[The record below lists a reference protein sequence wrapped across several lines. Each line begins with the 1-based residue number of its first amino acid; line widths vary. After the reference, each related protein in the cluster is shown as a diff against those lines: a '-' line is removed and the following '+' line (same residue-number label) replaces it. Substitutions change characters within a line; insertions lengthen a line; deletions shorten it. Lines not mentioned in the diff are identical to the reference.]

1 MRDGFGGVRLA
12 SSQQLDESEL
22 ILNPDGSVYHLQL
35 RPQDLAR
42 KVILVGDP
50 ERVPIVSERFDSVE
64 LSARNREF
72 STHTGYVGA
81 TRISVVSTGIGAGS
95 IAIVLNEQDALVNLD
110 LQARRAKPEH
120 TALEIGR
127 VGTAGTLQP
136 GVPLDSFVASSY
148 AVGLD
153 GLLLFYDL
161 PSPVDAGLEDALLR
175 HFELL
180 EIPLPPYVVSGD
192 PGLHRA
198 FLEAAPGVCHSGITV
213 TCPGFHAPQDR
224 FLRAPARRSGW
235 LPRLSEFRYGPHRIT
250 NFEME
255 TADIYGLAGLL
266 GHRACSLS
274 AIVADR
280 VGRKFSSRPAHTIS
294 KLIDLTIA
302 QLTEAV

>member
-1 MRDGFGGVRLA
+1 MP
-12 SSQQLDESEL
+12 STQQLDESEL

-35 RPQDLAR
+35 RPDDLAR

-50 ERVPIVSERFDSVE
+50 ERVPIVSQRFDSIQ
-64 LSARNREF
+64 LTARNREF
-72 STHTGYVGA
+72 CTHTGYVGA

-95 IAIVLNEQDALVNLD
+95 IDIVLNELDALVNLD
-110 LQARRAKPEH
+110 LAARREKPEH
-120 TALEIGR
+120 TALEIVR

-136 GVPLDSFVASSY
+136 DVTLDSFVASTY
-148 AVGLD
+148 GVGLD

-161 PSPVDAGLEDALLR
+161 PSPPDADLEDALLR
-175 HFELL
+175 HFEML
-180 EIPLPPYVVSGD
+180 EIPLRPYVVSGD

-198 FLEAAPGVCHSGITV
+198 FIEAAPGVCHSGITV

-235 LPRLSEFRYGPHRIT
+235 LPRLSEFRHGPHRIT

-280 VGRKFSSRPAHTIS
+280 VNRKFSSQPAQTIS
-294 KLIDLTIA
+294 ALIDLAIA
-302 QLTEAV
+302 QLAGQP